1 MQLTKSSQ
9 IQTSFP
15 CASVL
20 LRAEVPSGSVPRRFN
35 FHLVKLSRIGVY
47 TRIQRHDLAA
57 PQLLPNSSWSDL
69 KPRVLCLL

>member
-35 FHLVKLSRIGVY
+35 FLLLRQSRMWVY
-47 TRIQRHDLAA
+47 MRMQRHDLADF
-57 PQLLPNSSWSDL
+57 P
-69 KPRVLCLL
+69 